1 MAEKALRYL
10 VSGRVQGVFYR
21 ASTAET
27 ARNLNLNGWARNLRD
42 GRVEVVA
49 RGDEA
54 ALAKLAR
61 WLWDGPPSAR
71 VDRVSMTEW
80 PDDVPVGFK
89 TL

>member
-27 ARNLNLNGWARNLRD
+27 ARNLSLSGWAKNLRD
-42 GRVEVVA
+42 GSVEVVA

-61 WLWDGPPSAR
+61 WLWEGPPSAR
-71 VDRVSMTEW
+71 VERVSMTEW
-80 PDDVPVGFK
+80 PDEVPDGF
-89 TL
+89 TTR